1 MFKYIELKE
10 EISPVWVQ
18 LLSLVLPLWWHKEI
32 NND

>member
-10 EISPVWVQ
+10 EISPDLVQ

-32 NND
+32 KK